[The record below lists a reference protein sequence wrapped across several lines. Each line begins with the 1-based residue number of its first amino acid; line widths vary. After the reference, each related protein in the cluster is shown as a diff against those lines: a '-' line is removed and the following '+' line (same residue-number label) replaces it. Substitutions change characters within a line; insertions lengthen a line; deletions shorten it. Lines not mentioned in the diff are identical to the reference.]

1 MCVRMC
7 TRTCVRVV
15 CMHVYMCVHAYMY
28 VRIYAC
34 VHVCV
39 RVYVCVIVLRSTM
52 MFKCLHDINL
62 TVLVCSVW
70 LCSVQLELVL
80 GGAQL
85 ALRTCKHILKVWQ
98 DKYGGLDE
106 R

>member
-1 MCVRMC
+1 
-7 TRTCVRVV
+7 
-15 CMHVYMCVHAYMY
+15 MCVHAYVCAVCLCVCTCMC
-28 VRIYAC
+28 VYAC
-34 VHVCV
+34 VHVCVCVCV